1 MGDFCSHGGFRS
13 LKKSPFVKGEN
24 FDLSA
29 YIKQGTPWLARRNG
43 FSKAS
48 NPPPPLEIEVNS
60 YRLKAGGR
68 YVSREN
74 RIERSRKNGR

>member
-48 NPPPPLEIEVNS
+48 NPPLPLRSKLIVIG
-60 YRLKAGGR
+60 LK
-68 YVSREN
+68 
-74 RIERSRKNGR
+74 